1 MSIVLFGIFL
11 FSFAAMVI
19 IHFVKDETISK
30 ADRSALFIAAV
41 LVACLSGAAWVFY
54 IMRYTQ

>member
-19 IHFVKDETISK
+19 IHFVKDETI
-30 ADRSALFIAAV
+30 AQPDRSITFIGAV
-41 LVACLSGAAWVFY
+41 LVAAISGLAL
-54 IMRYTQ
+54 